1 MPRTFF
7 HFEKVGYWRNP
18 FGALTEAEWAAVA
31 ALPPKAAQAL
41 SAGFDH
47 LQLLGPMGVGKS
59 TTLLALHNY
68 FAAEGRRVAYE
79 YLPPG
84 QRRFETETAVLDT
97 FLLDEAQRLWWGQR
111 QKLRRLAGNGRL
123 QIIFSSHEDLT
134 GLFANRGLNLTS
146 VDLAGEM
153 EVGWIT
159 AVLDKRLAYFALPDQ
174 PRARLSDDAPA
185 YLYERFGHNLRQM
198 EYFLYEVWQS
208 LDGPERVTPH
218 ILMQTKA

>member
-1 MPRTFF
+1 M
-7 HFEKVGYWRNP
+7 
-18 FGALTEAEWAAVA
+18 
-31 ALPPKAAQAL
+31 
-41 SAGFDH
+41 
-47 LQLLGPMGVGKS
+47 
-59 TTLLALHNY
+59 
-68 FAAEGRRVAYE
+68 
-79 YLPPG
+79 
-84 QRRFETETAVLDT
+84 
-97 FLLDEAQRLWWGQR
+97 
-111 QKLRRLAGNGRL
+111 RRLAGNGRL

-208 LDGPERVTPH
+208 LDGPGARHAAYLNADESLTLFRRHRSQQKAFAAHNILAPGH
-218 ILMQTKA
+218 IQVNLHRPDNADIIPLIAPGIRRQREGKLKYRWQPCF